1 MSGTA
6 TLLRVEQPVPIGGT
20 LRSTRARKVL
30 AVLMMFI
37 GAAFVALTLIVNL
50 FKVGPAFER
59 LTDGFRPI
67 MTQQS
72 IGSARTDIAHLSAA
86 GTEFQTKLA
95 PALAQQLKLTPAQL
109 AGMVSANFPATAAG
123 VAALPGIT
131 TTFNGLVT
139 TLDQQRPLFASAD
152 AIPTK
157 SLPATTLPWAL
168 LAAGLVTFGLG
179 LYAWFAPRA
188 GAVVAL
194 ALGVALIVAP
204 LAMSMPQKASDAD
217 QMNTNLKPVYTQQT
231 VTQGTQALQVVT
243 AMGTE
248 MQTKMLP
255 TVASQLKMTPAQFQ
269 TFVVAN
275 FPATATALQTLPQA
289 SQRFNAMISAFN
301 AHLNDYGT
309 LKPVALVPI
318 VWMMIAGG
326 IGLVLIGGTG
336 LYVTRR

>member
-6 TLLRVEQPVPIGGT
+6 TLLRVEQPAPVGGSF
-20 LRSTRARKVL
+20 RSSRAQKIV

-72 IGSARTDIAHLSAA
+72 IATARTDIARLGAA
-86 GTEFQTKLA
+86 GSEFQTKLG
-95 PALAQQLKLTPAQL
+95 PALAQQLKLTPTQL
-109 AGMVSANFPATAAG
+109 GAMMTANFPDTVAG
-123 VAALPGIT
+123 VGQLPAIT

-139 TLDQQRPLFASAD
+139 TLDQQRALFASAD

-157 SLPATTLPWAL
+157 NLPATTLPWAL

-194 ALGVALIVAP
+194 VLGAVMIAAP
-204 LAMSMPQKASDAD
+204 LALSMTQKAADAD

-231 VTQGTQALQVVT
+231 VTQGTQALGVVT

-255 TVASQLKMTPAQFQ
+255 AVASQLKMTPAQFQ
-269 TFVVAN
+269 SFVAAN
-275 FPATATALQTLPQA
+275 FPATATALQSLPQA
-289 SQRFNAMISAFN
+289 SQRFTTMISVFK
-301 AHLNDYGT
+301 AHLSDYGT

-326 IGLVLIGGTG
+326 IGLVLVGGTG
-336 LYVTRR
+336 LYVARR